1 MSLNK
6 TLLALAVAVALT
18 ACSKPADDAAAPAE
32 VPATEVAPTIEAAP
46 AADTMSPATDAL
58 APIVDGSVNPIIAAD
73 AATNENVDTV
83 DEALD
88 EVTDEAAVDVVD
100 PIEPVEEERKEGGQ

>member
-32 VPATEVAPTIEAAP
+32 VPATEIAP
-46 AADTMSPATDAL
+46 AADTMTPATDDA
-58 APIVDGSVNPIIAAD
+58 AAAAMVDGSVDPIIAAD

-83 DEALD
+83 EEAL
-88 EVTDEAAVDVVD
+88 DEAAVDAVE
-100 PIEPVEEERKEGGQ
+100 PIEEEKKEGDQ